1 MPASSSVTLPRRRKA
16 VRRAE
21 ILAAAREV
29 FIASRFEDASMAQIA
44 ARADCVEGTIYTYFR
59 SKRELFDQVLTDVY
73 DALIADIEPRFA
85 ALQGTSD
92 RLRFLIAR
100 HLQIAL
106 DDPGV
111 STMLGREARGA
122 QPYFGSKLH
131 ALNRRYA
138 QFLTRALSDGVA
150 RGELRADLDVAMAR
164 DLVFGGLEHR
174 IRDRVGRGRRIEPA
188 RMARE
193 MVELLLEGFSATPR
207 AAASEDSL
215 GRIEARL
222 ARLEGE
228 LSNRSRRGD
237 EGGVR
242 R

>member
-1 MPASSSVTLPRRRKA
+1 MTALPRRRKA

-29 FIASRFEDASMAQIA
+29 FVANHFADASVAEIA

-59 SKRELFDQVLTDVY
+59 SKRELFESVLTEIY

-85 ALQGTSD
+85 ALDDTGD
-92 RLRFLIAR
+92 RLRVLIAR
-100 HLQIAL
+100 HLQIAA

-111 STMLGREARGA
+111 SSMLGREARGGEGRGGE
-122 QPYFGSKLH
+122 PYFGSKLH

-138 QFLTRALSDGVA
+138 RFLTRTLADGVA
-150 RGELRADLDVAMAR
+150 RGELRADLDVALAR
-164 DLVFGGLEHR
+164 DMVFGGLEHR
-174 IRDRVGRGRRIEPA
+174 VRDLLGRGRRIEPA

-193 MVELLLEGFSATPR
+193 IAATLLGGFGARPAP
-207 AAASEDSL
+207 AADGAPLD
-215 GRIEARL
+215 RIEARL

-228 LSNRSRRGD
+228 LRARAR
-237 EGGVR
+237 
-242 R
+242 